1 MNSVRSNNISFKY
14 KRFTLSGCKDEI
26 GKFEFVAK
34 NQVLDKQTQGEGEAE
49 KNETNQGNDS
59 QTRQCLLI
67 YSKQKTMFKIRK

>member
-14 KRFTLSGCKDEI
+14 KRFTLSGCKNGI

-59 QTRQCLLI
+59 
-67 YSKQKTMFKIRK
+67 